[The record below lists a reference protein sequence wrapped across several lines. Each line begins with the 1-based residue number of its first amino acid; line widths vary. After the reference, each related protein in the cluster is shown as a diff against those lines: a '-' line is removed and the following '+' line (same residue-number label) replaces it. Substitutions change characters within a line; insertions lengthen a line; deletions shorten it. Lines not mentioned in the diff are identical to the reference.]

1 MWQLE
6 QASFITTL
14 RWVSLVL
21 FLKISCTVLAWDAFK
36 ILEIFIRLLYIIFLN
51 FFYTR
56 RRKLELKSCRVEIQL
71 GYSTLSLPIL
81 SQQYYRDNWSRSSVG
96 HGLASVVY
104 VAVRHLISFLL
115 NTIFLIIL
123 CFQRTEVEQF
133 FLDSLEYVKN
143 EIVRNRYIS
152 FAYVMLEIFAA

>member
-21 FLKISCTVLAWDAFK
+21 FLKISCAVLAWDAFK
-36 ILEIFIRLLYIIFLN
+36 ILEIFIRLLYVIFLN

-56 RRKLELKSCRVEIQL
+56 RRKLELKSCRIEIQL
-71 GYSTLSLPIL
+71 GYSTLSRPIL

-96 HGLASVVY
+96 PGLASVVY
-104 VAVRHLISFLL
+104 VAVRHLISFSIKY
-115 NTIFLIIL
+115 NFSYNFVFSENWSRTVFLG
-123 CFQRTEVEQF
+123 FTG
-133 FLDSLEYVKN
+133 
-143 EIVRNRYIS
+143 VR
-152 FAYVMLEIFAA
+152 